1 MFYLILALIV
11 VLIAACAVRGRD
23 KYRSYKRGIDA

>member
-11 VLIAACAVRGRD
+11 VLIAASALRGRD
-23 KYRSYKRGIDA
+23 KFYTGDE